1 MEEPIAITK
10 KTNTKTYL
18 ILMGMFFLLTMFGF
32 VFYKY
37 NQFQTQQ
44 VKAQQAMVENVS
56 LREINAKNEKLREQL
71 STEENRCK
79 ELLLKE
85 EGNFANFTYCQG
97 FLEFGK
103 TLD

>member
-1 MEEPIAITK
+1 MEDPIAITK
-10 KTNTKTYL
+10 KTNTRTYL
-18 ILMGMFFLLTMFGF
+18 ILMGLFFLLTMFGF

-37 NQFQTQQ
+37 NQFQAQQ
-44 VKAQQAMVENVS
+44 VKAQQAIVENVS
-56 LREINAKNEKLREQL
+56 LREINAKSEKLREQL
-71 STEENRCK
+71 SAEENRCK